1 MVCRNAALLQQASLE
16 AGDTHL
22 VGCCP
27 QRCRWAAPAC
37 RAGDQGR
44 RMLEGVAAAAGS
56 VGEVAVLVA
65 KEGLEL
71 AGTVGSVALEV
82 EDCTI

>member
-1 MVCRNAALLQQASLE
+1 
-16 AGDTHL
+16 
-22 VGCCP
+22 
-27 QRCRWAAPAC
+27 
-37 RAGDQGR
+37 
-44 RMLEGVAAAAGS
+44 MLEGVAAAAGS

-65 KEGLEL
+65 QEGLEL